1 MLWLVLSLPRLPLEV
16 FPCLPSPA
24 AIIHRERIVVT
35 DDVAASSGVLP
46 GSRLAEAWGFRPDL
60 SVRER
65 DLAREQAALI
75 RLACWAGYFTSEV
88 SLLPPRTLLLE
99 VAGSLRLF
107 GGAAA
112 LFERV
117 LAGCIEQGFTP
128 RAALA
133 PTPLAGQWLASAGDD
148 QACLDTA
155 ELPHRLGKLPLAML
169 ELPARTH
176 ARLVGFGVRS
186 LADMLRLPR
195 AGLARRLGADLADDL
210 ARALGDLP
218 DPRPRFVFP
227 ERFAERLELP
237 VPMDSAMAL
246 AVAMRRLVAALR
258 GWLAGRVAG
267 IRECVF
273 EFAHECGSGPRSAT
287 VLVLAFSSVTRNAE
301 RITRVLDERLQ
312 RLTLPTTVVAITLQA
327 EAPTA
332 LPGHT
337 ASLFGARGG
346 GAGDSLAVLIEGLQ
360 ARLGKDSVHSLSVVA
375 EHRPENASRRVA
387 PAVMTIAGNPYPAG
401 QERFPP
407 SRPVSRMRERKA
419 FGQDSGQNVRVLDAA
434 FPGKLPAEK
443 KLSPPSAS
451 DVAKAAPG
459 PRPLWLL
466 AKPRILCEADGRPQY
481 GGPLRLLCGPE
492 RIESGWWDAAE
503 PDALGDVRRD
513 YFVAISTSAEWLWIF
528 RSRTGWFLHG
538 LFA

>member
-16 FPCLPSPA
+16 FPCLPPPA

-35 DDVAASSGVLP
+35 DDVAASAGVLP
-46 GSRLAEAWGFRPDL
+46 GLRLAEAWGLLPGL
-60 SVRER
+60 SVRDR

-75 RLACWAGYFTSEV
+75 RLACWAGNFTSEV

-112 LFERV
+112 LFEQV
-117 LAGCIEQGFTP
+117 VAGSIEQGFAP
-128 RAALA
+128 QAALA

-148 QACLDTA
+148 QACLDAA
-155 ELPHRLGKLPLAML
+155 ELPHRLGKLPLAVL
-169 ELPARTH
+169 ELPARKH

-195 AGLARRLGADLADDL
+195 AGLALRLGVDLADDL
-210 ARALGDLP
+210 GRALGDLP

-227 ERFAERLELP
+227 ERFTEQLELP
-237 VPMDSAMAL
+237 MPVDSAMAL
-246 AVAMRRLVAALR
+246 AFAMRRLVVALC
-258 GWLAGRVAG
+258 GWLAVRAAG
-267 IRECVF
+267 IRQCAF
-273 EFAHECGSGPRSAT
+273 ELAHECGSGARSAT

-301 RITRVLDERLQ
+301 RIARVLDERLQ
-312 RLTLPTTVVAITLQA
+312 RLELPTTVIAITLQA
-327 EAPTA
+327 EAPA
-332 LPGHT
+332 GLPGHT
-337 ASLFGARGG
+337 ASLLGVRGR
-346 GAGDSLAVLIEGLQ
+346 GAGESLAVLVEGLQ
-360 ARLGKDSVHSLSVVA
+360 ARLGKDSVHALSAVA

-387 PAVMTIAGNPYPAG
+387 PAVMAFADNPDPAG

-407 SRPVSRMRERKA
+407 PGPVSRNRERRA
-419 FGQDSGQNVRVLDAA
+419 SGQEPGQNVRVVSAA
-434 FPGKLPAEK
+434 FPWKLPAARK
-443 KLSPPSAS
+443 SPPPPAP

-466 AKPRILCEADGRPQY
+466 AKPQALYEAAGRPQY

-513 YFVAISTSAEWLWIF
+513 YFVAISISREWLWIF
-528 RSRTGWFLHG
+528 RSPAGWFLHG

>member
-16 FPCLPSPA
+16 FPCLPPPA
-24 AIIHRERIVVT
+24 AIIHRERIVVI
-35 DDVAASSGVLP
+35 DDVAASAGVLP
-46 GSRLAEAWGFRPDL
+46 GLRLAEAWGFLPGL

-75 RLACWAGYFTSEV
+75 RLACWAGNFTSEV

-117 LAGCIEQGFTP
+117 VAGCSEQGFAP
-128 RAALA
+128 QAALA

-148 QACLDTA
+148 RACLDTA
-155 ELPHRLGKLPLAML
+155 ELPHRLGKLPLAVL
-169 ELPARTH
+169 ELPARKH

-186 LADMLRLPR
+186 IADMLRLPR

-237 VPMDSAMAL
+237 MPVDSAMAL
-246 AVAMRRLVAALR
+246 FFAMRRLVATLC
-258 GWLAGRVAG
+258 GWLAVRAAG

-273 EFAHECGSGPRSAT
+273 ELAHECGRGPRSAT
-287 VLVLAFSSVTRNAE
+287 MLVLAFSSVTRSAE
-301 RITRVLDERLQ
+301 RIARVLDERLQ
-312 RLTLPTTVVAITLQA
+312 RLELPTTVLAITLQV
-327 EAPTA
+327 EAPAA
-332 LPGHT
+332 LPGH
-337 ASLFGARGG
+337 AKSLFGARGKS
-346 GAGDSLAVLIEGLQ
+346 AGDSLAVLIEGLQ
-360 ARLGKDSVHSLSVVA
+360 ARLGKDSVHALSAVA

-387 PAVMTIAGNPYPAG
+387 PTVMPFAGNPDSAG
-401 QERFPP
+401 PERFP
-407 SRPVSRMRERKA
+407 SRRTVARMRERKT
-419 FGQDSGQNVRVLDAA
+419 FGQDSGQNVRVVGAV
-434 FPGKLPAEK
+434 FPLQLPAGRE
-443 KLSPPSAS
+443 SPPPSAP

-466 AKPRILCEADGRPQY
+466 AKPQALDEAAGRPQY

-503 PDALGDVRRD
+503 PDAVGDVRRD
-513 YFVAISTSAEWLWIF
+513 YFVAISTSEEWLWIF
-528 RSRTGWFLHG
+528 RSSAGWFLHG